1 MPTFFYLS
9 TMTKTYKTK
18 KVALNIVISMPN
30 GNAHIEFK
38 SGYIN
43 AYGLR
48 GAYFTTDNEDIQR
61 GIEAHEYFQNGDIYT
76 EDIAYKEEVADKV
89 SGVKRKNRKAT
100 TAE

>member
-1 MPTFFYLS
+1 
-9 TMTKTYKTK
+9 MTKTYKTK

-38 SGYIN
+38 NGYIN
-43 AYGLR
+43 TYGLR
-48 GAYFTTDNEDIQR
+48 GAYFTTDNDDIQR

-76 EDIAYKEEVADKV
+76 DDIAYKEEVADKV

>member
-1 MPTFFYLS
+1 
-9 TMTKTYKTK
+9 MTKTYKTK

-30 GNAHIEFK
+30 GNTHIEFK

-76 EDIAYKEEVADKV
+76 EDIAYKEDVADKV

>member
-1 MPTFFYLS
+1 MI
-9 TMTKTYKTK
+9 KTYKTK

-43 AYGLR
+43 TYGLR